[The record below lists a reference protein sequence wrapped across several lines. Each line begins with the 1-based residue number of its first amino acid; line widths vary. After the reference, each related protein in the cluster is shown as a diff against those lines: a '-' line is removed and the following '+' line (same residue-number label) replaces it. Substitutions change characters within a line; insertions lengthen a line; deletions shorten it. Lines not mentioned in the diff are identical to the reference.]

1 MILNN
6 GNMNFWLIDDDSIYI
21 MIAKRFLE
29 KDGRATKLRDFQD
42 GEVALQELQSLSSTS
57 EELPDAILL
66 DINMPFMDGW
76 QFLDEFKK
84 IKGDL
89 AKKITIFM
97 VSSSVDERDIVKAN
111 SFPEVKGYLSK
122 PLTQDHIQKLYSE
135 LA

>member
-6 GNMNFWLIDDDSIYI
+6 ADMNFWLIDDDSIYI
-21 MIAKRFLE
+21 MIAKRFLT
-29 KDGRATKLRDFQD
+29 KDGRTKKLRDFQD
-42 GEVALQELQSLSSTS
+42 GEVALQQLQSLSADRD
-57 EELPDAILL
+57 ELPDAILL

-84 IKGDL
+84 IQGNL
-89 AKKITIFM
+89 AKNVKIFM

-111 SFPEVKGYLSK
+111 SFPEVRGYLSK
-122 PLTQDHIQKLYSE
+122 PLTQDHIQKLYND

>member
-1 MILNN
+1 
-6 GNMNFWLIDDDSIYI
+6 MNFWLIDDDTIYI
-21 MIAKRFLE
+21 MIAKRFLA
-29 KDGRATKLRDFQD
+29 KDGRTKKLRDFQD
-42 GEVALQELQSLSSTS
+42 GEVAIKQLQTLSSNS

-84 IKGDL
+84 IQGDL

-111 SFPEVKGYLSK
+111 SFPEVKGYISK
-122 PLTQDHIQKLYSE
+122 PLTQDHIQKLYNDLE
-135 LA
+135 

>member
-1 MILNN
+1 
-6 GNMNFWLIDDDSIYI
+6 MNFWLIDDDTIYI
-21 MIAKRFLE
+21 MIAKRFLA
-29 KDGRATKLRDFQD
+29 KDARTKKLLDFQD
-42 GEVALQELQSLSSTS
+42 GELAIQQLQNLSKNS

-84 IKGDL
+84 IQGHL

-122 PLTQDHIQKLYSE
+122 PLTQDHIRKLYDD
-135 LA
+135 LV

>member
-1 MILNN
+1 
-6 GNMNFWLIDDDSIYI
+6 MNFWLIDDDSIYI

-29 KDGRATKLRDFQD
+29 KDGRTKKLRDFQD
-42 GEVALQELQSLSSTS
+42 GEIALQQLQSLSGDKD
-57 EELPDAILL
+57 ELPDAILL

-84 IKGDL
+84 IRGDL
-89 AKKITIFM
+89 AKNVKIFM

-122 PLTQDHIQKLYSE
+122 PLTQDHIQKLYND
-135 LA
+135 LT